1 MQVKLMTKNKK
12 VLFTSICLVLMLTIM
27 ACHIPLISRAT
38 SPEIKAVGNTPTET
52 VEQQPTEEAEN
63 AALLQE
69 KVYQDN
75 GVEMTLPATFILGDV
90 ENDFESLMNQGQS
103 LEDEQSQ
110 TIKGIFENYKEDI
123 LMWAYDPVGNGQY
136 GTGLLV
142 MKNDQF
148 AGMSLMLIS
157 TFAKSIIGDQLD
169 FVDQQRIKM
178 DDRDVLRFETS
189 TGDLGVKSSQ
199 AFYIFNESGKLWI
212 IAFFTDSEQIQ
223 GSLLEFD
230 RAVESFKFV
239 GDE

>member
-1 MQVKLMTKNKK
+1 MNKKKK

-27 ACHIPLISRAT
+27 ACHIPLISRGV
-38 SPEIKAVGNTPTET
+38 SPETKKVENTLAET
-52 VEQQPTEEAEN
+52 VEQQPTEEAETE
-63 AALLQE
+63 ALLQE

-90 ENDFESLMNQGQS
+90 ENDFDSLMNQGQS
-103 LEDEQSQ
+103 LEDEQAQ

-123 LMWAYDPVGNGQY
+123 LMWAYDPEGDGQY

-178 DDRDVLRFETS
+178 DNREVLRIEAS
-189 TGDLGVKSSQ
+189 TGNLGVKSSQ

-212 IAFFTDSEQIQ
+212 IAFFTDSDQIQ
-223 GSLLEFD
+223 ESLLGFD
-230 RAVESFKFV
+230 QAVESFKFV

>member
-1 MQVKLMTKNKK
+1 MNKKKK

-27 ACHIPLISRAT
+27 ACHIPLISRGV
-38 SPEIKAVGNTPTET
+38 SPETKKVENTLAET
-52 VEQQPTEEAEN
+52 VEQQPTEEAETE
-63 AALLQE
+63 ALLQE

-90 ENDFESLMNQGQS
+90 ENDFDSLMNQGQS
-103 LEDEQSQ
+103 LEDEQAQ

-123 LMWAYDPVGNGQY
+123 LMWAYDPEGDGQY

-178 DDRDVLRFETS
+178 DNREVLRIEAS

-212 IAFFTDSEQIQ
+212 IAFFTDSDQIQ
-223 GSLLEFD
+223 ESLLGFD
-230 RAVESFKFV
+230 QAVESFKFV

>member
-1 MQVKLMTKNKK
+1 MTKIKK
-12 VLFTSICLVLMLTIM
+12 VLFISICLGLMLTIM

-38 SPEIKAVGNTPTET
+38 SPGTKAVEDTPAET
-52 VEQQPTEEAEN
+52 VERLPLEETETK
-63 AALLQE
+63 ALPQE
-69 KVYQDN
+69 KVYEDN

-90 ENDFESLMNQGQS
+90 ENDFKSLMNQGQS
-103 LEDEQSQ
+103 LEDEQAQ
-110 TIKGIFENYKEDI
+110 TINGIFENYKEDI
-123 LMWAYDPVGNGQY
+123 LMWAYDPGSDGQY

-178 DDRDVLRFETS
+178 DNRDVLRFETS
-189 TGDLGVKSSQ
+189 TGDMGVKSSQ

-223 GSLLEFD
+223 ESLLDFD
-230 RAVESFKFV
+230 QAVESFKFI

>member
-1 MQVKLMTKNKK
+1 MQVNLMNKKKK

-27 ACHIPLISRAT
+27 ACHIPLISRGV
-38 SPEIKAVGNTPTET
+38 SPETKKVENTLAET
-52 VEQQPTEEAEN
+52 VEQQPTEEAETE
-63 AALLQE
+63 ALLQE

-103 LEDEQSQ
+103 LEDEQAQ

-123 LMWAYDPVGNGQY
+123 LMWAYDPEGDGQY

-142 MKNDQF
+142 MKNDQV

-178 DDRDVLRFETS
+178 DNREVLRIEAS

-212 IAFFTDSEQIQ
+212 IAFFTDSDQIQ
-223 GSLLEFD
+223 ESLLGFD
-230 RAVESFKFV
+230 QAVESFKFV

>member
-1 MQVKLMTKNKK
+1 MQVNLMNKKKK

-27 ACHIPLISRAT
+27 ACHIPLISRGV
-38 SPEIKAVGNTPTET
+38 SPETKKVENTLAET
-52 VEQQPTEEAEN
+52 VEQQPTEEAETE
-63 AALLQE
+63 ALLQE

-103 LEDEQSQ
+103 LEDEQAQ

-123 LMWAYDPVGNGQY
+123 LMWAYDPEGDGQY

-157 TFAKSIIGDQLD
+157 TFAKSIISDQLD

-178 DDRDVLRFETS
+178 DNREVLRIEAS
-189 TGDLGVKSSQ
+189 TGNLGVKSSQ

-212 IAFFTDSEQIQ
+212 IAFFTDSDQIQ
-223 GSLLEFD
+223 ESLLGFD
-230 RAVESFKFV
+230 QAVESFKFV

>member
-1 MQVKLMTKNKK
+1 MTKKKK

-27 ACHIPLISRAT
+27 ACHIPLISRGV
-38 SPEIKAVGNTPTET
+38 SPETKTVENTLAET
-52 VEQQPTEEAEN
+52 VEQQPTEEAETE
-63 AALLQE
+63 ALLQE

-75 GVEMTLPATFILGDV
+75 GVEMALPATFILGDV

-103 LEDEQSQ
+103 LEDEQAQ
-110 TIKGIFENYKEDI
+110 TIKGIFKDYKEDI
-123 LMWAYDPVGNGQY
+123 LMWAYDPEGDGQY

-178 DDRDVLRFETS
+178 DNREVLRIEAS

-212 IAFFTDSEQIQ
+212 IAFFTDSDQIQ
-223 GSLLEFD
+223 ESLLGFD
-230 RAVESFKFV
+230 QAVESFKFV

>member
-1 MQVKLMTKNKK
+1 MTKKKK

-27 ACHIPLISRAT
+27 ACHIPLISRGV
-38 SPEIKAVGNTPTET
+38 SPETKTVENTLAET
-52 VEQQPTEEAEN
+52 VEQQPTEEAETE
-63 AALLQE
+63 ALLQE

-75 GVEMTLPATFILGDV
+75 GVEMALPATFILGDV

-103 LEDEQSQ
+103 LEDEQAQ
-110 TIKGIFENYKEDI
+110 TIKGIFKDYKEDI
-123 LMWAYDPVGNGQY
+123 LMWAYDPEGDGQY

-178 DDRDVLRFETS
+178 DNREVLR
-189 TGDLGVKSSQ
+189 
-199 AFYIFNESGKLWI
+199 I
-212 IAFFTDSEQIQ
+212 
-223 GSLLEFD
+223 
-230 RAVESFKFV
+230 
-239 GDE
+239 